1 MARCQCVRATDGSD
15 PSWFGYPF
23 TLREGGAER
32 RTALQR
38 FLLERR
44 IDSRLLL
51 GGNLTR
57 QPALQRLEHRAAGS
71 LENADRL
78 TGASLFVGCY
88 PGLTEPMIDW
98 IAESLRAFFG
108 R

>member
-1 MARCQCVRATDGSD
+1 VRATEGSD

-38 FLLERR
+38 FLLERK

-57 QPALQRLEHRAAGS
+57 QPALQGRDHRIAGP
-71 LENADRL
+71 LTNADRI
-78 TGASLFVGCY
+78 TEASLWVGCY
-88 PGLTEPMIDW
+88 PGLSDAMVDW
-98 IAESLRAFFG
+98 IAESVRAFLG